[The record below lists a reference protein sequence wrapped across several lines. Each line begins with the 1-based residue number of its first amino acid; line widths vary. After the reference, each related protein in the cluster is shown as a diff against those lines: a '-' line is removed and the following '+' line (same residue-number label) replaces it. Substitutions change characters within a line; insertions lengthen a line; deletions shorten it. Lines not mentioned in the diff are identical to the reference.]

1 MFISI
6 WWTAAGFIHVIE
18 NYGDP
23 PLFENKQ
30 SLSYFECVYCMIVT
44 MSTVGY
50 GDIYPATFIGR
61 WKKKRHS
68 EKIVEIFFFRLFQIL
83 FLVVGLAMF
92 TTVIPEA
99 MMLGE
104 KTCLRKCAFKFLLKA
119 FCEFEGRDIMLF

>member
-30 SLSYFECVYCMIVT
+30 SLTYFECVYCMIVT

-61 WKKKRHS
+61 WKYKQNLCRYLNRKWR
-68 EKIVEIFFFRLFQIL
+68 RFQSGAKHL
-83 FLVVGLAMF
+83 
-92 TTVIPEA
+92 
-99 MMLGE
+99 
-104 KTCLRKCAFKFLLKA
+104 
-119 FCEFEGRDIMLF
+119 

>member
-1 MFISI
+1 MPENIFRLLQLVAMFISI

-23 PLFENKQ
+23 PLFENQQ

-61 WKKKRHS
+61 
-68 EKIVEIFFFRLFQIL
+68 
-83 FLVVGLAMF
+83 
-92 TTVIPEA
+92 
-99 MMLGE
+99 
-104 KTCLRKCAFKFLLKA
+104 
-119 FCEFEGRDIMLF
+119 

>member
-61 WKKKRHS
+61 
-68 EKIVEIFFFRLFQIL
+68 
-83 FLVVGLAMF
+83 LVVNIKHCSALTLSLQNVPNCVPGCGSGYVFHLHS
-92 TTVIPEA
+92 
-99 MMLGE
+99 
-104 KTCLRKCAFKFLLKA
+104 
-119 FCEFEGRDIMLF
+119 